1 MHSVQRLFDL
11 DEAVAWIKTNAF
23 RCVALELPVYLLKY
37 SVEISRYLNIHVNSQ
52 VNTDTNSD
60 VTPDQPR
67 TKFYTVVLNCCSVDY
82 VSPRHLAGLADAV
95 VRFGRC
101 CLTSLPKGIVEYPV
115 LFMFENDFLEPQSS
129 QFIAD
134 YLKNEL
140 KQDADSMANVDTPV
154 TAYTLANADTLMIAD
169 TNCLA
174 PLLKAAGE
182 SLRNVSLAKFI
193 KFTNKWTI
201 PDRLKAYFVD
211 EPLDKPSQ
219 TVGKPIDEPSQT
231 VDEPVGEPPQPTS
244 TRFYNYLLDR
254 DLSQF
259 KRLLFVGDRIPN
271 SLKVLSLL
279 EVVHLNP
286 TDRTATRIATGKE
299 LMKRCSL
306 IERAKKLEKFGV
318 VFSHSYPDVS
328 PLIDEIKQLAARRKK
343 QINFITLVQTTDQ
356 FKLGNFPALESLV
369 LVNSCYCSF
378 LIDTISL
385 HIPLISYAEFQIAC
399 GRRLEYGQVQW
410 NEDFEDVDEQ
420 DSAEDAEESNNQLLL
435 DDRNT
440 ALVESYFKADRWFGL
455 QVNAGQDEIGDLKQG
470 MKGIAMGYAN
480 AEGDAKK

>member
-1 MHSVQRLFDL
+1 MHSVQSLFDL
-11 DEAVAWIKTNAF
+11 DEAVAWIKTSAF

-37 SVEISRYLNIHVNSQ
+37 SFEISRYLNIHVNSQ

-60 VTPDQPR
+60 VTNDTNSDVTPDQPR
-67 TKFYTVVLNCCSVDY
+67 TEFYTVVLNCCSVDY

-95 VRFGRC
+95 IRFGRC

-140 KQDADSMANVDTPV
+140 KQDADSMANVDTLV
-154 TAYTLANADTLMIAD
+154 IAD

-193 KFTNKWTI
+193 KFTSKWTI

-211 EPLDKPSQ
+211 EPSK
-219 TVGKPIDEPSQT
+219 
-231 VDEPVGEPPQPTS
+231 PTS

-306 IERAKKLEKFGV
+306 VERAKKLEKFGV

-369 LVNSCYCSF
+369 LVNCCYCSF

-410 NEDFEDVDEQ
+410 NEDVEDEEDT
-420 DSAEDAEESNNQLLL
+420 AEDPEESNNQLLL